1 MEKRMMSTNELINHM
16 KSKGITFNFIS
27 ENEASKTLNK
37 VNYYFK
43 VTSYRSNFPK
53 NESNKYENL
62 DFAYLVD
69 LASIDMQL
77 REYLFDLSID
87 IEHGIKVLLL
97 NLISNDVNEDGYSIV
112 EDFKI
117 NYPNQYQRT
126 LKYLEKNKYLHDM
139 YKKHHNNI
147 SIWVF
152 LEVMT
157 FGTLSIFVD
166 FYLKRKNTRSV
177 RQIHNY
183 LKFSKNI
190 RNACA
195 HSNPLLVNIFS
206 DKEFL
211 RRPSAP
217 IKSAAKQMN
226 IPMNYLQDLKIN
238 DLVSLFFLHKKIQ
251 SKKMSEHRYNQGKKI
266 LTRFHRHK
274 DWYAD
279 NTKLNTFFKILDI
292 LIDYINVQ

>member
-183 LKFSKNI
+183 L
-190 RNACA
+190 
-195 HSNPLLVNIFS
+195 
-206 DKEFL
+206 
-211 RRPSAP
+211 
-217 IKSAAKQMN
+217 
-226 IPMNYLQDLKIN
+226 
-238 DLVSLFFLHKKIQ
+238 
-251 SKKMSEHRYNQGKKI
+251 
-266 LTRFHRHK
+266 
-274 DWYAD
+274 
-279 NTKLNTFFKILDI
+279 
-292 LIDYINVQ
+292 